1 MVTKRLCKR
10 SLALPSRWLPLF
22 LNPVP
27 YHGKVNTKI
36 YLSPTL
42 LMLKTLWRRPDSLM
56 ILPLP
61 SSFFWHFCMTFLHV
75 LRSTFSLYH
84 DTIKSICND
93 CFTFCLLLWKSSSPK
108 LAPKLHWV
116 FSIVWKKHNA
126 SRARRNPY
134 MNVWKMRRSLKTARH
149 NGMLIICVN
158 ILNWTWERAFEE
170 LEPISNFCFLTRFFY
185 TLSIIVRHNSW
196 R

>member
-1 MVTKRLCKR
+1 MTKTWLTHD
-10 SLALPSRWLPLF
+10 PSPAFF
-22 LNPVP
+22 L
-27 YHGKVNTKI
+27 
-36 YLSPTL
+36 L
-42 LMLKTLWRRPDSLM
+42 L
-56 ILPLP
+56 
-61 SSFFWHFCMTFLHV
+61 TFLHV
-75 LRSTFSLYH
+75 SRSTFSLYH

-93 CFTFCLLLWKSSSPK
+93 CFTFCLLLWKSLSPK

-158 ILNWTWERAFEE
+158 ILNWTWEHAFEE
-170 LEPISNFCFLTRFFY
+170 LEPISNFCFLTRFSY

-196 R
+196 RQILLFVALVVVIILRSAGPPSNAFVAK